1 MVRGD
6 RAAMQ
11 DALVLTS
18 PYVLVLLRDLSH
30 DLPALG
36 ALKSAAE
43 KASIQCIESTASF
56 DLRILK
62 ASQII
67 IAGSIAGSALIE
79 LCAQL
84 RQLQA
89 SVMVV
94 VDATTCGAA
103 TQLELERLDV
113 QITKFDAVLS
123 LFETGNRF
131 VYAYPKTEAGASVV
145 VYLPKSK
152 RVVLIER
159 NNEPYKG
166 MMAFPAGFLR
176 PMMEDLP
183 SCAARET
190 FEECGIRIAPRNM
203 RLVSVRSNPD
213 RDPRGHVIDHGFL
226 TVIESEERVVQ
237 TLCAGDDASDVRLVP
252 IEEAMNMQLAA
263 DHNALLADVV
273 ALLTVSE
280 SHRFGWFEKVFAEL
294 KTSFKG
300 ILKGATSKA

>member
-1 MVRGD
+1 
-6 RAAMQ
+6 MQ

-18 PYVLVLLRDLSH
+18 PYTLVLLRDLSNES
-30 DLPALG
+30 LPLG
-36 ALKSAAE
+36 ALRTAAE
-43 KASIQCIESTASF
+43 NASVQCIEVESSAF
-56 DLRILK
+56 ECLQNVE

-67 IAGSIAGSALIE
+67 IAGSIAGNALIE
-79 LCAQL
+79 LCARL
-84 RQLQA
+84 RQRQIP
-89 SVMVV
+89 VMVV
-94 VDATTCGAA
+94 VDATTCGAP

-123 LFETGNRF
+123 LLETGNRF

-145 VYLPKSK
+145 IYLPKSK

-190 FEECGIRIAPRNM
+190 FEECGIRIAPQNM

-213 RDPRGHVIDHGFL
+213 RDPRGHVIDHGFM

-252 IEEAMNMQLAA
+252 IEEAMKIELAA
-263 DHNALLADVV
+263 DHNSLLADVV
-273 ALLTVSE
+273 ALLAVSE
-280 SHRFGWFEKVFAEL
+280 NRRFGWFEKVFVEL
-294 KTSFKG
+294 KNSFEG